1 MTRAHQWKQHTSL
14 YSNSNRV
21 TYITSSKEI
30 TENKERGRNSSRG
43 CREKSSKSFFVT
55 AGEVEEEV
63 VAEGLAAAQWRRL
76 SRPGVLAAEQISVNV
91 VVTVAGWVM
100 DMSCRLQGSGWG
112 CRASWWHAA
121 TLAWP
126 RRRPE
131 VEQEL
136 WGIRDRSQARLD
148 MEMQLGI

>member
-30 TENKERGRNSSRG
+30 TENKERERNSSRS
-43 CREKSSKSFFVT
+43 CREKSSKSSLVT

-76 SRPGVLAAEQISVNV
+76 PRPGVLAAEQISVNV
-91 VVTVAGWVM
+91 VVAVAGCVTER
-100 DMSCRLQGSGWG
+100 SCRLQGCG
-112 CRASWWHAA
+112 
-121 TLAWP
+121 
-126 RRRPE
+126 
-131 VEQEL
+131 
-136 WGIRDRSQARLD
+136 
-148 MEMQLGI
+148 